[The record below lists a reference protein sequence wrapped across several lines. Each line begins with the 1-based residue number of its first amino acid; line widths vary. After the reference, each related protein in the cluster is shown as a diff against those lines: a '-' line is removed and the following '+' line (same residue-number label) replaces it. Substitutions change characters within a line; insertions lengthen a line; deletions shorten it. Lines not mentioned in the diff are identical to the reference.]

1 MIRAEDK
8 DKGTEVQL
16 CGSSDEVLKEL
27 AVAVLAVTQKTAEKN
42 PQFTPEK
49 TLEDIITYIY
59 KACKDNLHSERDE
72 TSGEGIE
79 Q

>member
-1 MIRAEDK
+1 MIRAEHK
-8 DKGTEVQL
+8 EKGIEIQI

-59 KACKDNLHSERDE
+59 KACKDNLYSERDE
-72 TSGEGIE
+72 ASGEGVE